1 MREHSHNDSAI
12 QRREERRNVNTD
24 DKLALIHKHLDA
36 EGAGDVE
43 TACSVYAEGIEHDV
57 VGFPGAPCFGIDA
70 AKAFYEHLTAN
81 IRTTGEKP
89 LHQYETSD
97 GTVILEAEMS
107 ADVIGELLGIPGKG
121 RNITF
126 RILHLFGFDDSSI
139 TREQVWLDTGSIV
152 AQLTAPERGTP

>member
-1 MREHSHNDSAI
+1 M
-12 QRREERRNVNTD
+12 QTD
-24 DKLALIHKHLDA
+24 EKLALIHRHLDA

-43 TACSVYAEGIEHDV
+43 TACSVYAEDIEHDA

-89 LHQYETSD
+89 LHQYETTD
-97 GTVILEAEMS
+97 GAVIVEAEMS
-107 ADVIGELLGIPGKG
+107 ADVHGEFMGIPGIG

-126 RILHLFGFDDSSI
+126 RILHVFEYDDSAI
-139 TREQVWLDTGSIV
+139 TREQVWLDTGAIV
-152 AQLTAPERGTP
+152 AQLTAPEGTTP

>member
-1 MREHSHNDSAI
+1 M
-12 QRREERRNVNTD
+12 NTD

-43 TACSVYAEGIEHDV
+43 TACSVYADDIEHDT
-57 VGFPGAPCFGIDA
+57 VGFPGAPCIGIDA

-97 GTVILEAEMS
+97 GTVILEAQMS

-126 RILHLFGFDDSSI
+126 RILHIFGFDDSSI

-152 AQLTAPERGTP
+152 AQLTAPEPSTP